1 MSFNNDNKQKSPK
14 RRFLFLGV
22 IRLVCVA
29 VVGLM
34 IMFWSKIDFASE
46 TEKLVIGGLFI
57 VYGVVRF
64 VLSLKNQPDE

>member
-1 MSFNNDNKQKSPK
+1 
-14 RRFLFLGV
+14 LFLGV